1 MLFSNR
7 LIPKLETDNLA
18 TMRIGFATEI
28 HLRPRAAIAAG
39 VILVTFVLAGSVR
52 AADPGSPYVY
62 QRTGQGTEGAFAVML
77 ETAYGTRE
85 SRNFAPDGV
94 ELGLRLRGQ
103 PLGWLGLEGFA
114 GLLLDPGRG
123 GGLGSYAAG
132 LEALARA
139 LRQDLH
145 AVNLDLGLGYLFD
158 YRGDHIPRARLTLG
172 RSFGDLD
179 LSLGGLLEIPV
190 GSAGRDE
197 ADVMVALAASY
208 AVTPWY
214 RQGFELAGE
223 DLEGLFEAEEAEGG
237 AKLLFGPTAALDLAG
252 GMLVRL
258 NAAAIYAH
266 TANQSLV
273 AGRPLPD
280 SWGFMLRVVLG
291 WSLR

>member
-1 MLFSNR
+1 MLR
-7 LIPKLETDNLA
+7 IELEVCLLGSLLA
-18 TMRIGFATEI
+18 VG
-28 HLRPRAAIAAG
+28 L
-39 VILVTFVLAGSVR
+39 LAGPVR
-52 AADPGSPYVY
+52 AAEPASPYVY
-62 QRTGQGTEGAFAVML
+62 QRTGQGMEGGFSVLL

-123 GGLGSYAAG
+123 GGPDSYAAG
-132 LEALARA
+132 LEVLARA
-139 LRQDLH
+139 LRQERH
-145 AVNLDLGLGYLFD
+145 EINLDVGLGYIFD
-158 YRGDHIPRARLTLG
+158 YRGEHVPRARLTLG

-179 LSLGGLLEIPV
+179 LSLAGLLEIPV

-197 ADVMVALAASY
+197 ADVMVALAGSY

-214 RQGFELAGE
+214 RQGFELAAE
-223 DLEGLFEAEEAEGG
+223 DLEGFAEAEEAEGG

-252 GMLVRL
+252 GMLLRL
-258 NAAAIYAH
+258 NAAAVYAH
-266 TANQSLV
+266 TANQIPLE
-273 AGRPLPD
+273 GRPLPD
-280 SWGFMLRVVLG
+280 SWGLMLRVVLG